1 VAATIQPRRRKGFAI
16 DDIGAQKGAKGGLGT
31 FKGQLLTPS
40 HIGDLN
46 RSRVIQALC
55 DHGPLSR
62 AELAKMAGVTRATI
76 GNIVTALLDAGVV
89 EEGEPRDNEGKVGKR
104 GRPLWF
110 GPRAGLSGAVAIG
123 EGHLEAALINARG
136 ELLEDTR
143 GEFDPRDPKGASAI
157 AAITGG
163 LNKVIPGS
171 NDGLLGI
178 GVAVPGVCDT
188 ATGEIIGSG
197 QVPGLAGMDLVEAL
211 RSRFQMRVVIDNDSR
226 AQALGEKWFG
236 NGRGISTYAS
246 VQTGDGIGVG
256 MVISGTI
263 YRGRRGEA
271 GEAGHCSVV
280 KGGDLCRCGLSGCW
294 ETIATLRWLR
304 AEASRL
310 DIPDAQALDARAL
323 VALAEGGSKEAAS
336 LLEDYANNLAIGLA
350 NLAQILSPHLFILHG
365 DAVGGGEKLRALI
378 EGKAKEHVL
387 GHLRD
392 ELEVVLSELDQ
403 RAGLLGAAGLVLSE
417 TFHLSI

>member
-1 VAATIQPRRRKGFAI
+1 VAATVQPHRKKGFEI
-16 DDIGAQKGAKGGLGT
+16 NDVQAQKDASGGLGT

-40 HIGDLN
+40 RIGDLN

-76 GNIVTALLDAGVV
+76 GNIITALLDAGVI
-89 EEGEPRDNEGKVGKR
+89 EEGEPRNTEGKVGKR

-123 EGHLEAALINARG
+123 EGHFEAALVNARG
-136 ELLEDTR
+136 ELLKDTR
-143 GEFDPRDPKGASAI
+143 GEFDPRDSKGTSAI
-157 AAITGG
+157 AAITRG
-163 LNKVIPGS
+163 LDKVIVES
-171 NDGLLGI
+171 NDDLLGI

-197 QVPGLAGMDLVEAL
+197 QVPGLAGMGLVEAL
-211 RSRFQMRVVIDNDSR
+211 RSRFQMPVVIDNDSR

-236 NGRGISTYAS
+236 KGRGIPTYAS

-271 GEAGHCSVV
+271 GEAGHCTVV
-280 KGGDLCRCGLSGCW
+280 KDGDLCRCGLRGCW

-304 AEASRL
+304 AEASRVDL
-310 DIPDAQALDARAL
+310 PNAQALEGRAL
-323 VALAEGGSKEAAS
+323 VDLAEGGSQEAAS
-336 LLEDYANNLAIGLA
+336 LLDEYANNLAIGLA
-350 NLAQILSPHLFILHG
+350 NLAQILSPRFFILHG

-378 EGKAKEHVL
+378 EGKTKEHVL

>member
-1 VAATIQPRRRKGFAI
+1 M
-16 DDIGAQKGAKGGLGT
+16 
-31 FKGQLLTPS
+31 
-40 HIGDLN
+40 
-46 RSRVIQALC
+46 IQAFC

-76 GNIVTALLDAGVV
+76 GNIVTALMDAGVI
-89 EEGEPRDNEGKVGKR
+89 EEGEPRDSTGKVGKR

-110 GPRAGLSGAVAIG
+110 GPRAGLSGGVAIR
-123 EGHLEAALINARG
+123 EGRFEAALINARG
-136 ELLEDTR
+136 EVLETTR
-143 GEFDPRDPKGASAI
+143 GEFDPLDSAGASAI
-157 AAITGG
+157 SAITGG
-163 LNKVIPGS
+163 LGKVIPKS
-171 NDGLLGI
+171 IDDLLGI

-188 ATGEIIGSG
+188 STGEIIGSG
-197 QVPGLAGMDLVEAL
+197 QVPGLAGTGLVEAI
-211 RSRFQMRVVIDNDSR
+211 RSSFQLPVVIDNDSR

-236 NGRGISTYAS
+236 KGRGIPTFAS

-280 KGGDLCRCGLSGCW
+280 KDGELCRCGLRGCW

-310 DIPDAQALDARAL
+310 DLPDADALDARTL
-323 VALAEGGSKEAAS
+323 VELADGGSNEAAS
-336 LLEDYANNLAIGLA
+336 LLDDYAGNLAIGLA
-350 NLAQILSPHLFILHG
+350 NLSQILSPRFFILHG
-365 DAVGGGEKLRALI
+365 DAVGGGERLRALI
-378 EGKAKEHVL
+378 EQKTKEHVL
-387 GHLRD
+387 EYLRG
-392 ELEVVLSELDQ
+392 ELEVALSELDQ

>member
-1 VAATIQPRRRKGFAI
+1 
-16 DDIGAQKGAKGGLGT
+16 
-31 FKGQLLTPS
+31 
-40 HIGDLN
+40 
-46 RSRVIQALC
+46 
-55 DHGPLSR
+55 
-62 AELAKMAGVTRATI
+62 MAGVTRATI
-76 GNIVTALLDAGVV
+76 GNIVTALLDAGVI
-89 EEGEPRDNEGKVGKR
+89 EEREPLDTVGKVGKR

-123 EGHLEAALINARG
+123 EGHFDAALINARG
-136 ELLEDTR
+136 EILEAIR
-143 GEFDPRDPKGASAI
+143 GEFDPLDSKGTSAI
-157 AAITGG
+157 AAITRG
-163 LNKVIPGS
+163 LGKVTPKPIE
-171 NDGLLGI
+171 NLLGI

-188 ATGEIIGSG
+188 ETGEIIGSG
-197 QVPGLAGMDLVEAL
+197 QVPGLAGIGLVEAI
-211 RSRFQMRVVIDNDSR
+211 RSRFRLPVVLDNDSR

-236 NGRGISTYAS
+236 KGRGIPTFAS

-280 KGGDLCRCGLSGCW
+280 RDGELCRCGLRGCW

-310 DIPDAQALDARAL
+310 ELPKAATLDARAL
-323 VALAEGGSKEAAS
+323 VDLAESGSTDASS
-336 LLEDYANNLAIGLA
+336 LLDEYAINLAIGLA
-350 NLAQILSPHLFILHG
+350 NLSQILSPRFFILHG
-365 DAVGGGEKLRALI
+365 DVVGGGETLRALI
-378 EGKAKEHVL
+378 EQKTKERVL
-387 GHLRD
+387 GYLQD
-392 ELEVVLSELDQ
+392 ELQVVLSELDQ

>member
-1 VAATIQPRRRKGFAI
+1 MGK
-16 DDIGAQKGAKGGLGT
+16 LGS
-31 FKGQLLTPS
+31 FNGRLLTPS

-46 RSRVIQALC
+46 RSRVIQAFC

-76 GNIVTALLDAGVV
+76 GNIVTALMDAGVI
-89 EEGEPRDNEGKVGKR
+89 EEGEPRDSSGKVGKR

-123 EGHLEAALINARG
+123 EGRFEAALINARG
-136 ELLEDTR
+136 EVLETTR
-143 GEFDPRDPKGASAI
+143 GDFDALDSKGSSAI
-157 AAITGG
+157 SAITGG
-163 LNKVIPGS
+163 LGKVIPKS
-171 NDGLLGI
+171 IDDLLGI

-188 ATGEIIGSG
+188 STGEIIGSG
-197 QVPGLAGMDLVEAL
+197 QVPGLGGSGLVESI
-211 RSRFQMRVVIDNDSR
+211 RSRFQLPVVIDNDSR

-236 NGRGISTYAS
+236 KGRGIPTFAS

-256 MVISGTI
+256 MVIAGTI

-280 KGGDLCRCGLSGCW
+280 RDGEQCRCGLRGCW

-304 AEASRL
+304 AEAARL
-310 DIPDAQALDARAL
+310 SLAGADTLDARAL
-323 VALAEGGSKEAAS
+323 VELAEGGSKEAAS
-336 LLEDYANNLAIGLA
+336 LLDEYAGNLAIGLA
-350 NLAQILSPHLFILHG
+350 NLSQILSPRFFILHG
-365 DAVGGGEKLRALI
+365 DAVGGGEKLRGLI
-378 EGKAKEHVL
+378 EQKTKDHVL
-387 GHLRD
+387 EYLRG

>member
-1 VAATIQPRRRKGFAI
+1 MGINDVRS
-16 DDIGAQKGAKGGLGT
+16 QKDNKEGLGS
-31 FKGQLLTPS
+31 FNGQLLTPS

-46 RSRVIQALC
+46 RSRVIQAFC

-76 GNIVTALLDAGVV
+76 GNIVTALIDAGVI
-89 EEGEPRDNEGKVGKR
+89 EEGEPRDSTGKVGKR

-110 GPRAGLSGAVAIG
+110 GPRAGLSGGVAIG
-123 EGHLEAALINARG
+123 EGRFEAALINARG
-136 ELLEDTR
+136 EVLESTR
-143 GEFDPRDPKGASAI
+143 GDFDPLDSKGASAI
-157 AAITGG
+157 AAITRG
-163 LNKVIPGS
+163 LDKVIPES
-171 NDGLLGI
+171 IEDLLGI

-188 ATGEIIGSG
+188 ATGEIMGSG
-197 QVPGLAGMDLVEAL
+197 QVPGLAGSGLVEAI
-211 RSRFQMRVVIDNDSR
+211 RSRFHLPVVLDNDSR

-236 NGRGISTYAS
+236 KGRGIPTFAS

-280 KGGDLCRCGLSGCW
+280 KDGELCRCGLRGCW

-310 DIPDAQALDARAL
+310 GLPNADGLDARAL
-323 VALAEGGSKEAAS
+323 VDLAEDGSTDASS
-336 LLEDYANNLAIGLA
+336 LLEEYANNLAIGLA
-350 NLAQILSPHLFILHG
+350 NLAQILSLRFFILHG
-365 DAVGGGEKLRALI
+365 DAVGGGETFRALT
-378 EGKAKEHVL
+378 EKKTKEHVL
-387 GHLRD
+387 EYLRE